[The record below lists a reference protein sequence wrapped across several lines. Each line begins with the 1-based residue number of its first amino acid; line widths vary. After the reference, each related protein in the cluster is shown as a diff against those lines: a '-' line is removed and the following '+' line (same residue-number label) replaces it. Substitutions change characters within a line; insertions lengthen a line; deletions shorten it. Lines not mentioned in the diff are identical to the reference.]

1 MNKTLKRLSLY
12 IHIPFC
18 VRKCLYCDFLSFN
31 ADNDLIDEYFK
42 ALGKEIV
49 LNAGEY
55 ADYEVDSIF
64 FGGGTPSFPDAKYIC
79 DTLSLIFE
87 SFHVSDK
94 AEISLEVNPASAI
107 FGKLNSY
114 RRAGFNRISI
124 GAQTLNDE
132 ELMKLGR
139 VHNASMFYDTYENA
153 KRAGFD
159 NINIDLM
166 SAIPGQSLE
175 SYLDTVKKVLSLRPE
190 HISAYSLIVEE
201 GTPFYDME
209 LDVPS
214 EDVDRKMYHET
225 KSILAAN
232 GYHRY
237 EISNYA
243 LSEDKE
249 CHHNKVYWT
258 RGNYLGLG
266 LGASSMVENVRWKNV
281 SDIKKY
287 IEIFAAKEDKDRN
300 NVDKADVF
308 VDNFKKYREDVE
320 KLPIKSQMEEFMFL
334 GLRLVRG
341 VSLEEFKNNF
351 SCDIHEVYA
360 ETIDKYKNMGL
371 LKEYTIDGHT
381 NLCLTDEGIDVS
393 NTIMADFL
401 FD

>member
-1 MNKTLKRLSLY
+1 
-12 IHIPFC
+12 
-18 VRKCLYCDFLSFN
+18 
-31 ADNDLIDEYFK
+31 LIDEYFK

-49 LNAGEY
+49 INAGEY
-55 ADYEVDSIF
+55 DGYEVDSIF

-87 SFHVSDK
+87 NFHVSDK

-107 FGKLNSY
+107 FDKLNSY
-114 RRAGFNRISI
+114 RGAGFNRISI

-132 ELMKLGR
+132 ELKKLGR
-139 VHNASMFYDTYENA
+139 VHNASMFYDRYENA

-287 IEIFAAKEDKDRN
+287 IEVFAAKEDKDLN
-300 NVDKADVF
+300 NVDKVDVF
-308 VDNFKKYREDVE
+308 VDNFKNYREDVE
-320 KLPIKSQMEEFMFL
+320 KLSIKSQMEEFMFL

-341 VSLEEFKNNF
+341 VSLEKFENIF

-360 ETIDKYKNMGL
+360 ETIDKYENMGL